1 MTFDIS
7 KIFMA
12 VGPAASIIFAAWI
25 FMGYLQARSDA
36 AVGRYHAMI
45 GTYRD
50 GDMSEERRSNV
61 RDQVLVYKRRCELM
75 NIANMVGIFAAILLI
90 FTLIAGEI
98 SIIVPT
104 FGFLQIVSAVSAL
117 LGFTLVIVAAV
128 FVLAESSII
137 HRQLDTELLD
147 VADLAR
153 STGQQSGDVTGS
165 RRSGSGSIGRL

>member
-12 VGPAASIIFAAWI
+12 IGPAASIIFAAWI
-25 FMGYLQARSDA
+25 FMGYLQARSDSA
-36 AVGRYHAMI
+36 LGRYHAMI

-61 RDQVLVYKRRCELM
+61 RDQVIVYKRRCELM
-75 NIANMVGIFAAILLI
+75 NTANTVGISAAILLI
-90 FTLIAGEI
+90 FTLISGEI

-104 FGFLQIVSAVSAL
+104 FTFLHIVSAVSAL

-137 HRQLDTELLD
+137 QRQLDTELLD
-147 VADLAR
+147 VADLAK
-153 STGQQSGDVTGS
+153 STGQHSGDVTGS
-165 RRSGSGSIGRL
+165 RRSGSGSISRS